1 MTDPVVIDGAV
12 GGGQMLRSAVALSAV
27 RGRPVRVE
35 NIRGARPKPG
45 LRPQHLLALNAVA
58 RACSA
63 ELAGAEIGSRDIE
76 FRPGQIVPQTDQ
88 RLDVGTA
95 GSVTLI
101 LQCLLPALAAAPAG
115 SRSTLVGGTDVPF
128 APPFDY
134 FAHVFVPALAA
145 LGPRVNSTLGRRGFY
160 PKGGGEIEVVV
171 EPSGAIEPFTW
182 GHRRPVVHVRGRS
195 YSQGLPGHIVSR
207 MRKAALAVLDA
218 AGYSSAEIAE
228 EIAQRGPSEGCGIV
242 LWAECEGGGRL
253 GASALGRRG
262 TRAEQVGEEAARALV
277 AELHP
282 SGAVDSHLADQMIVW
297 MALAEAPCE
306 LTTSRLTDHI
316 RAAANVAGAIAG
328 ARFSFD
334 EGPPARV
341 RCEPAPGGFGKG

>member
-1 MTDPVVIDGAV
+1 MGDLVRIDGST
-12 GGGQMLRSAVALSAV
+12 GGGQMLRNAVALSAV
-27 RGRPVRVE
+27 AGRPVRVT

-63 ELAGAEIGSRDIE
+63 ELTGAEIGSRTIE
-76 FRPGQIVPQTDQ
+76 FRPGHIVPQTDQ

-101 LQCLLPALAAAPAG
+101 LQCILPALAAAPAK
-115 SRSTLVGGTDVPF
+115 SSLTLVGGTDVPF

-145 LGPRVNSTLGRRGFY
+145 RGPRVNSTLARRGFY
-160 PKGGGEIEVVV
+160 PKGGGQIEVVV
-171 EPSGAIEPFTW
+171 EPSGGIEPFTW

-195 YSQGLPGHIVSR
+195 YSQGLPSHIVPR
-207 MRKAALAVLDA
+207 MRKAALAVLEA
-218 AGYSSAEIAE
+218 AGYTSAEIAE
-228 EIAQRGPSEGCGIV
+228 EIAERGSSDGCGIV

-262 TRAEQVGEEAARALV
+262 KRAEEVGEEAARELIAEVKADGAL
-277 AELHP
+277 
-282 SGAVDSHLADQMIVW
+282 DRRLADQMIVW

-316 RAAANVAGAIAG
+316 RAAADVAGAIAG
-328 ARFSFD
+328 ARFWFD
-334 EGPPARV
+334 DGPPARV
-341 RCEPAPGGFGKG
+341 RCEPVPGDFGKG